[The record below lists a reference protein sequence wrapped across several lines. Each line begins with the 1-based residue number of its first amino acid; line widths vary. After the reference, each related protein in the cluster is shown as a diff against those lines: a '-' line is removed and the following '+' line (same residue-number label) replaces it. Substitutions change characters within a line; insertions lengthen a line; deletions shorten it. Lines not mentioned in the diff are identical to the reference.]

1 MCSPESS
8 PTRKHAPPPFG
19 TWGPVQCWEGLQ
31 RSPSDWQEGQTPR
44 ARAPDLVPFNIIN
57 AKRWRRSKVG
67 FCPRLLPKKPFE
79 LFENA
84 WLRGGP
90 WLQESAP
97 RLSVEPKIAFRI
109 VRNGCS
115 GSSKIAFSLKASFKK
130 AGPRQRKLSG
140 ARSRSRPKLAAL
152 AGRRAA
158 NFGPVCLVLVSVTA
172 VGAARRELPRAAP
185 WFERRPDRR
194 AKPLGSGASVRAA
207 SAIPVTKRRPP
218 ARQVPRPSAGK
229 NLNHFHATA
238 CLEGWLQLLLST
250 SSGTLRLRSEVNPS
264 FGSSDS
270 PGLAFASTEDAQ

>member
-8 PTRKHAPPPFG
+8 STRKHAPPPFG

-67 FCPRLLPKKPFE
+67 FCPRRLPKKPFE

-115 GSSKIAFSLKASFKK
+115 GSSKIAFSLKASLKK
-130 AGPRQRKLSG
+130 PVRASGSCPGHDPARGPSW
-140 ARSRSRPKLAAL
+140 RPS
-152 AGRRAA
+152 
-158 NFGPVCLVLVSVTA
+158 P
-172 VGAARRELPRAAP
+172 GAAPQT
-185 WFERRPDRR
+185 
-194 AKPLGSGASVRAA
+194 LGQCAS
-207 SAIPVTKRRPP
+207 
-218 ARQVPRPSAGK
+218 
-229 NLNHFHATA
+229 
-238 CLEGWLQLLLST
+238 CW
-250 SSGTLRLRSEVNPS
+250 
-264 FGSSDS
+264 
-270 PGLAFASTEDAQ
+270 